1 MALACGPVIVIE
13 IGRIPIHLELG
24 AWGSRP
30 FEGVYPLA
38 FVGIAVEHDPD
49 FVPTWVH
56 HCTLAERIEGQQ

>member
-1 MALACGPVIVIE
+1 MIE
-13 IGRIPIHLELG
+13 IGRIPIHPVLE

-38 FVGIAVEHDPD
+38 FVGIGVEHDLD

-56 HCTLAERIEGQQ
+56 HCTLAERIEEQQ